1 MLKKLFGGQK
11 SSYFLELDES
21 KSQQPT
27 TTKTEA
33 PAEPV
38 EEKKA
43 EPAETTAVEESKAK
57 PAETKKTT
65 KTSVKNKSK
74 AKAAQPA
81 PAPKAPEP
89 KVSDPEAIIR
99 AAVSKKDSNGKADA
113 QAVGFATQ
121 YVMLPTMSRRRPG
134 PSLNMFLNM
143 ARQAKVPRKG

>member
-27 TTKTEA
+27 TAKTEA
-33 PAEPV
+33 PAEP
-38 EEKKA
+38 A
-43 EPAETTAVEESKAK
+43 QATAVEQSKAK
-57 PAETKKTT
+57 PVEAKKAK
-65 KTSVKNKSK
+65 KTSVKSN
-74 AKAAQPA
+74 AKVAQPA

-89 KVSDPEAIIR
+89 AVSDPEAIIR

-113 QAVGFATQ
+113 QTVGFATQ

-134 PSLNMFLNM
+134 PSLNMFKNM